1 MHVRVVLVVL
11 SAGLGVAVY
20 APVSWWWLAVVA
32 WIPLFLALRSVKASH
47 GLYLGLLHGA
57 IFYGATMSWMMNV
70 FKGSETMIVPL
81 VLILALFT
89 VFFAR
94 GYALACSHFR
104 EGRRIWMIAVFGAV
118 WWVAVEFFRCEI
130 FTLKWPWMTP
140 GVGLGPMWISPLIG
154 VYGISFVLILG
165 SALVCHSGRSRM
177 AGGVIL
183 LILLVS
189 AIFPRS
195 TPPIVDPIVVMA
207 VQSEVTDLENYLEL
221 TQEHDKAVDL
231 IIWPEYGIPRDV
243 RRDPRAMG
251 KLVDLVRNR
260 NAVIVVGTQTHF
272 EDDQWFNTALTL
284 NGDGELGDHY
294 KNHTVHFFDD
304 GTAGKDARSVVTS
317 IGKVGTPICFDCDYE
332 DVIRRMTA
340 DGAEFFAVPSMDA
353 QHWSA
358 REHDQ
363 HGELFR
369 HRAAENGRWI
379 AVSSTS
385 GVTQIIDPY
394 GNRTG
399 ELPLMDDGVLV
410 GEIGK
415 VSAQTFYTRVGWLFP
430 WLMMVAGACWVVV
443 MFFQFV
449 FLHRRQATEVE
460 QECSY
465 VDER

>member
-1 MHVRVVLVVL
+1 
-11 SAGLGVAVY
+11 
-20 APVSWWWLAVVA
+20 
-32 WIPLFLALRSVKASH
+32 
-47 GLYLGLLHGA
+47 
-57 IFYGATMSWMMNV
+57 
-70 FKGSETMIVPL
+70 
-81 VLILALFT
+81 
-89 VFFAR
+89 
-94 GYALACSHFR
+94 
-104 EGRRIWMIAVFGAV
+104 MIAVFGAV

-154 VYGISFVLILG
+154 VYGISFVLVLG

-177 AGGVIL
+177 VGGVIL
-183 LILLVS
+183 WILLLS

-195 TPPIVDPIVVMA
+195 TPPIEDPIVVMA
-207 VQSEVTDLENYLEL
+207 VQSEVTDLGNYLEL

-251 KLVDLVRNR
+251 KLVDLARNR
-260 NAVIVVGTQTHF
+260 NAVIVVGTQTHL
-272 EDDQWFNTALTL
+272 DDKQWYNTALTL
-284 NGDGELGDHY
+284 SPDGELGDHY

-304 GTAGKDARSVVTS
+304 GTAGEDARSVLTS

-369 HRAAENGRWI
+369 HRAAENGRWM

-410 GEIGK
+410 GAIGK
-415 VSAQTFYTRVGWLFP
+415 VSAQTVYTRVGWLFP
-430 WLMMVAGACWVVV
+430 WLVMVVGVCWLVV

-449 FLHRRQATEVE
+449 FLHRRQESAV
-460 QECSY
+460 QSKCSY
-465 VDER
+465 VDD